1 MRQPLLP
8 KPLRLP
14 PWAGAAMVGV
24 AAVCFSAKAI
34 MIKLAFVHHAVDPLS
49 LLFLRMSFSLP
60 FFVVIPLLQ
69 KPRPDAGKLRP
80 ADYLK
85 LAGLGV
91 LGYYASS
98 LLDFLGLQYVTA
110 GLERLILFVYPTLV
124 VLLSWLL
131 WRKPIGRR
139 ELVALL
145 LTYVGIAVVFS
156 HDAVRLQPNVLLG
169 ALLIFGSAFTYAVY
183 LIGSG
188 RLIPRFG
195 AITFTAYAMTVSA
208 LSVIL
213 HYLVASRTSVFA
225 FPPAV
230 FGYGLALA
238 IVSTVIPTFLVS
250 AGIKAIGAS
259 RAAIVASIG
268 PVVTIG
274 LGYFFL
280 GEPVTP
286 YEIAGTA
293 LVLAGVLMV
302 SVKKEKEAVKA

>member
-8 KPLRLP
+8 KPFRLP

-34 MIKLAFVHHAVDPLS
+34 MIKLAFGYHVDPLS
-49 LLFLRMSFSLP
+49 LLFLRMTFSLP

-69 KPRPDAGKLRP
+69 KARPDAPALRP
-80 ADYLK
+80 LDYLK
-85 LAGLGV
+85 LAVLGV

-124 VLLSWLL
+124 VLLSWLI

-139 ELVALL
+139 EMVALL
-145 LTYVGIAVVFS
+145 LTYAGIAVVFS
-156 HDAVRLQPNVLLG
+156 HDAVRLQSNVLLG

-195 AITFTAYAMTVSA
+195 AISFTAYAMTVSA

-213 HYLVASRTSVFA
+213 HYLVASPTSVFA
-225 FPPAV
+225 FRPEV
-230 FGYGLALA
+230 FWFGLALA
-238 IVSTVIPTFLVS
+238 IVSTVIPTFLIS

-268 PVVTIG
+268 PVVTIV

>member
-1 MRQPLLP
+1 MRQPLFA

-14 PWAGAAMVGV
+14 PWAGAAMVGL

-34 MIKLAFVHHAVDPLS
+34 MIKLAFAYHVDPLS
-49 LLFLRMSFSLP
+49 LLFLRMTFSLP

-69 KPRPDAGKLRP
+69 KARPDAPALRST
-80 ADYLK
+80 DYLK

-124 VLLSWLL
+124 VLLSWLI

-139 ELVALL
+139 EIVALL
-145 LTYVGIAVVFS
+145 LTYAGIAVVFS

-195 AITFTAYAMTVSA
+195 AVAFTAYAMTVSA

-213 HYLVASRTSVFA
+213 HYLIASPTSVFQ
-225 FPPAV
+225 FPPEV
-230 FGYGLALA
+230 FWFGLALA

-268 PVVTIG
+268 PVVTIA

-280 GEPVTP
+280 REPVTL

-302 SVKKEKEAVKA
+302 SVKKEREAVKA

>member
-1 MRQPLLP
+1 MRQPFP
-8 KPLRLP
+8 ATSLRLP

-34 MIKLAFVHHAVDPLS
+34 MIKLAFAHYLVDPLS
-49 LLFLRMSFSLP
+49 LLFLRMTFALP

-69 KPRPDAGKLRP
+69 KARPDAAALRP
-80 ADYLK
+80 PDYLK

-139 ELVALL
+139 EVGALL
-145 LTYVGIAVVFS
+145 LTYLGIAVVFS
-156 HDAVRLQPNVLLG
+156 HDAVRQQPNVLLG
-169 ALLIFGSAFTYAVY
+169 ALLIFGSAFTYALY

-195 AITFTAYAMTVSA
+195 AVPFTAYAMTVSA
-208 LSVIL
+208 LSVII
-213 HYLVASRTSVFA
+213 HYLLTTSTSVFA
-225 FPPAV
+225 YPKEV
-230 FGYGLALA
+230 FAYGVALA
-238 IVSTVIPTFLVS
+238 ILYTFIPTFLVS

-259 RAAIVASIG
+259 RAAIVASVG

-280 GEPVTP
+280 GEPVTA

-293 LVLAGVLMV
+293 LVLVGVLMV
-302 SVKKEKEAVKA
+302 SVKKEREAVKA

>member
-1 MRQPLLP
+1 
-8 KPLRLP
+8 
-14 PWAGAAMVGV
+14 MVGV

-34 MIKLAFVHHAVDPLS
+34 MIKLAFGYQVDPLT
-49 LLFLRMSFSLP
+49 LLFLRMTFSLP
-60 FFVVIPLLQ
+60 FFLVIPLLQ
-69 KPRPDAGKLRP
+69 RSNGQTANLRVSDYGKLTV
-80 ADYLK
+80 
-85 LAGLGV
+85 LGV

-139 ELVALL
+139 EVGALL

-156 HDAVRLQPNVLLG
+156 NDAIRAQPNVLLG

-195 AITFTAYAMTVSA
+195 AISFTAYAMTVSA
-208 LSVIL
+208 LSVIV
-213 HYLVASRTSVFA
+213 HYLVTAKSSVFA
-225 FPPAV
+225 YPREV
-230 FGYGLALA
+230 FAYGAALA
-238 IVSTVIPTFLVS
+238 IISTVIPTFLVS

-259 RAAIVASIG
+259 RAAIIASIG
-268 PVVTIG
+268 PVVTIV

-280 GEPVTP
+280 GEQISG
-286 YEIAGTA
+286 YEIVGTV

-302 SVKKEKEAVKA
+302 SIKKEKEVVKV

>member
-1 MRQPLLP
+1 MRQPLFA

-14 PWAGAAMVGV
+14 PWAGAAMVGL

-34 MIKLAFVHHAVDPLS
+34 MIKLAFAYHVDPLS
-49 LLFLRMSFSLP
+49 LLFLRMTFSLP

-69 KPRPDAGKLRP
+69 KARPDAPALRST
-80 ADYLK
+80 DYLK

-139 ELVALL
+139 EVGALL

-156 HDAVRLQPNVLLG
+156 NDAIREQPNVMLG

-195 AITFTAYAMTVSA
+195 AISFTAYAMTVSA
-208 LSVIL
+208 LSVIV
-213 HYLVASRTSVFA
+213 HYLVTAKSSVFA
-225 FPPAV
+225 YPREV
-230 FGYGLALA
+230 FAYGAALA
-238 IVSTVIPTFLVS
+238 IISTVIPTFLVS

-259 RAAIVASIG
+259 RAAIIASIG
-268 PVVTIG
+268 PVVTIV

-280 GEPVTP
+280 GEQISG
-286 YEIAGTA
+286 YEIVGTV

-302 SVKKEKEAVKA
+302 SVKKEKEVVKV